1 MYQQIVEEA
10 VAELKEQEFKQL
22 YEPETGDGRRVKVET
37 VVEADIEAFVP
48 DFFIESDA
56 ERLDFYRRLYRATSL
71 EEIQS
76 MRDELRDRFG
86 EYPEEVEHLFSLLEL
101 KVLAAQI
108 GFAKIEFQN
117 DRLSLFFPPADTK
130 EFYEE
135 SDGSTSRFQQI
146 MSHVSDLKR
155 YGAGLRQEGQQLR
168 LTAQLEHDTEPRARL
183 KQVRSL
189 LERLQNQLAPSPPMS
204 QSNIPT

>member
-1 MYQQIVEEA
+1 
-10 VAELKEQEFKQL
+10 
-22 YEPETGDGRRVKVET
+22 
-37 VVEADIEAFVP
+37 
-48 DFFIESDA
+48 
-56 ERLDFYRRLYRATSL
+56 
-71 EEIQS
+71 

-168 LTAQLEHDTEPRARL
+168 LTAPLEHDTEPRARL

-189 LERLQNQLAPSPPMS
+189 LERLQYQLAPSPPMS